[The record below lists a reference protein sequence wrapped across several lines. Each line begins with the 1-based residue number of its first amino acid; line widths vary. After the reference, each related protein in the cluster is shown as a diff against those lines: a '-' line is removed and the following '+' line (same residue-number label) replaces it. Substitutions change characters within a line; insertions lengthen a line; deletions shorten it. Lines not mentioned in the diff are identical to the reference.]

1 MGRSRPETR
10 AGGCGTE
17 VETLSGHIVTRD
29 EPRPAPREDAR
40 PVEGT
45 TLRFVPGLDGL
56 RGVAVL
62 AVMGFHA
69 GLGAVNGG
77 LLGVDMFFVLSGFLV
92 TSLLLAEHART
103 GTIKLLAFWARRARR
118 LLPALLVLLI
128 GIGAYARWVGGGVPP
143 AQLRGDA
150 LFTLVYSANWHFIA
164 SGQNYF
170 VRFGALSPL
179 LHTWSLAV
187 EEQFYLV
194 WPLVA
199 LVVLRR
205 FGRRGVGW
213 AAGIIGAASAA
224 VCAGLF
230 LGGASIDRLYYGTD
244 TRAQSIMVGALLA
257 VLVPLTERPAR
268 PSQADPPTPPGSGPA
283 WWHPTRRRAVAALG
297 LIGACALLWA
307 LHAVQGDGPLLYEGG
322 FLVVALCTAAVIAST
337 VELPRAALTRALCL
351 RPLRYTG
358 RISYGLY
365 LYHWPLFLV
374 LDGTRTG
381 LTGAPLLGVRVGA
394 TFGLAA
400 LSYRF
405 VEQPVRTWGR
415 SGSRRR
421 APLAWAGLSAAVV
434 GLTVAALLAATVT
447 PGEAVLPVGSRPPA
461 HFVGPAGVD
470 AAHPEHALL
479 LGDSLALT
487 LGTGL
492 GEQSRDWGITLTNK
506 SAIGCDLD
514 PDTTVN
520 VMGTVSP
527 AAGGCPDWRASWTQ
541 LVGRERPD
549 VVAVLLGRWEC
560 LDRLFDGH
568 WTHVGEPAF
577 DRHLVAELGQVI
589 DIGSAHGAKVA
600 LLTLPYI
607 AQTTEQP
614 DGSPWDMNLPSRTN
628 AYNADVR
635 RAVADHPRQA
645 TVIDLN
651 KLLDP
656 QGHYTSYLHGVR
668 VRTFDDEHI
677 STAGGQLLRG
687 ALLPLLV
694 DLGLP
699 SYRANPPRVS

>member
-1 MGRSRPETR
+1 MVT
-10 AGGCGTE
+10 
-17 VETLSGHIVTRD
+17 VSGDILTSD
-29 EPRPAPREDAR
+29 DAPRAPTESAR
-40 PVEGT
+40 PTENPPDRNA
-45 TLRFVPGLDGL
+45 LRFVPGLDGL

-69 GLGAVNGG
+69 GLGPVSGG

-92 TSLLLAEHART
+92 TSLLLSEHART
-103 GTIKLLAFWARRARR
+103 GTIRLLAFWGRRARR
-118 LLPALLVLLI
+118 LLPALFVLLI

-150 LFTLVYSANWHFIA
+150 LFTLGYAANWHFIA

-170 VRFGALSPL
+170 VRFGAPSPL

-194 WPLVA
+194 WPIIVLVM
-199 LVVLRR
+199 LRR
-205 FGRRGVGW
+205 FGPRGVGW
-213 AAGIIGAASAA
+213 AAAVIGSASAA
-224 VCAGLF
+224 LCAGLY
-230 LGGASIDRLYYGTD
+230 LTGASIDRLYYGTD
-244 TRAQSIMVGALLA
+244 TRAQSIMVGAVLA
-257 VLVPLTERPAR
+257 VLVPMTARPAGAGLAQPSREPESERAPPPWWYPNR
-268 PSQADPPTPPGSGPA
+268 P
-283 WWHPTRRRAVAALG
+283 RRIAGLG
-297 LIGACALLWA
+297 LIGALALLWA
-307 LHAVQGDGPLLYEGG
+307 LHAVRGDGALLYEGG
-322 FLVVALCTAAVIAST
+322 FLLVALCTAAVIAST
-337 VELPRAALTRALCL
+337 VELPRAALTRALCF

-374 LDGTRTG
+374 LDGARTG
-381 LTGAPLLGVRVGA
+381 LTGAALLTVRLGA
-394 TFGLAA
+394 TFGVAA

-405 VEQPVRTWGR
+405 VELPVPRLATV
-415 SGSRRR
+415 RR
-421 APLAWAGLSAAVV
+421 AAPRRAGLVRSFGRLRRAGGGGPPHCHCHPRRGGA
-434 GLTVAALLAATVT
+434 
-447 PGEAVLPVGSRPPA
+447 PDREPPPA
-461 HFVGPAGVD
+461 HFIGPAGVD

-487 LGTGL
+487 LGIGL
-492 GEQSRDWGITLTNK
+492 GDQSRAWGITIDNK

-514 PDTTVN
+514 PGTTVD

-527 AAGGCPDWRASWTQ
+527 AAGGCPDWRASWTG
-541 LVGRERPD
+541 LVDRERPD
-549 VVAVLLGRWEC
+549 VVVVLLGRWEC
-560 LDRLFDGH
+560 LDRLWGGR
-568 WTHVGEPAF
+568 WTHVGESAF

-614 DGSPWDMNLPSRTN
+614 DGSPWDMNLPSRTD

-635 RAVADHPRQA
+635 RAVAEHPHQA

-656 QGHYTSYLHGVR
+656 GGHYTSYIRGVR
-668 VRTFDDEHI
+668 VRSYDDEHI
-677 STAGGQLLRG
+677 STAGGQLLR
-687 ALLPLLV
+687 ATLLPELV
-694 DLGLP
+694 HLGLP
-699 SYRANPPRVS
+699 TYRADLGRAP

>member
-1 MGRSRPETR
+1 M
-10 AGGCGTE
+10 
-17 VETLSGHIVTRD
+17 
-29 EPRPAPREDAR
+29 
-40 PVEGT
+40 
-45 TLRFVPGLDGL
+45 
-56 RGVAVL
+56 
-62 AVMGFHA
+62 
-69 GLGAVNGG
+69 NGG
-77 LLGVDMFFVLSGFLV
+77 LLGVDIFFVLSGFLV

-103 GTIKLLAFWARRARR
+103 GTIKLIKFWGRRARR

-194 WPLVA
+194 WPLIV

-213 AAGIIGAASAA
+213 AAGVIGAASAA
-224 VCAGLF
+224 LCAGLY
-230 LGGASIDRLYYGTD
+230 LAGASIDRLYYGTD
-244 TRAQSIMVGALLA
+244 TRAQSIMVGAVLA
-257 VLVPLTERPAR
+257 VLVPLTAQATRRGLEDPAAWPE
-268 PSQADPPTPPGSGPA
+268 PSRPA
-283 WWHPTRRRAVAALG
+283 WWYPTRERSIAVLG
-297 LIGACALLWA
+297 LIGAFTLLWA
-307 LHAVQGDGPLLYEGG
+307 LHAVRGDGALLYEGG
-322 FLVVALCTAAVIAST
+322 FLVVALGTAAVIAST
-337 VELPRAALTRALCL
+337 VELPRAALTRTLCF

-374 LDGTRTG
+374 LDGARTG
-381 LTGAPLLGVRVGA
+381 LTGAALLGVRVGA
-394 TFGLAA
+394 TFGVAA

-405 VEQPVRTWGR
+405 VEMPVRSWGR

-421 APLAWAGLSAAVV
+421 ARLAWAGLSASFI
-434 GLTVAALLAATVT
+434 GLVVAALLVATVT
-447 PGEAVLPVGSRPPA
+447 PGEAVLPIGSRPPA
-461 HFVGPAGVD
+461 HFVGPGGVD

-487 LGTGL
+487 LGIGL
-492 GEQSRDWGITLTNK
+492 SNQSREWGITLDNQ

-514 PDTTVN
+514 PGTTVN

-527 AAGGCPDWRASWTQ
+527 AAGGCPDWRGSWTR
-541 LVGRERPD
+541 LVSRERPD
-549 VVAVLLGRWEC
+549 VVVVLLGRWEC
-560 LDRLFDGH
+560 LDRLFAGS

-577 DRHLVAELGQVI
+577 DRHLVGELGQVI
-589 DIGSAHGAKVA
+589 DIGSSHGDKVVM
-600 LLTLPYI
+600 LTLPYI

-614 DGSPWDMNLPSRTN
+614 DGSPWDMNLPARTN

-635 RAVADHPRQA
+635 RAVAEHRRQA
-645 TVIDLN
+645 TLIDLN

-656 QGHYTSYLHGVR
+656 KGHYTSYIHGVR
-668 VRTFDDEHI
+668 VRSFDDEHI
-677 STAGGQLLRG
+677 STAGGELLRG
-687 ALLPLLV
+687 ALLPQLV

-699 SYRANPPRVS
+699 SYRADARHVS

>member
-1 MGRSRPETR
+1 
-10 AGGCGTE
+10 
-17 VETLSGHIVTRD
+17 
-29 EPRPAPREDAR
+29 
-40 PVEGT
+40 
-45 TLRFVPGLDGL
+45 L

-69 GLGAVNGG
+69 GLGPVNGG

-103 GTIKLLAFWARRARR
+103 GTIKLIAFWGRRARR

-194 WPLVA
+194 WPLIA

-205 FGRRGVGW
+205 FGRRGLGW
-213 AAGIIGAASAA
+213 AAGVIGAASATL
-224 VCAGLF
+224 CARLF
-230 LGGASIDRLYYGTD
+230 LAGASIDRLYYGTD
-244 TRAQSIMVGALLA
+244 TRAQSIMVGAVLA
-257 VLVPLTERPAR
+257 IVVPMTDRVTRPGVAGPSPGPERSRPAR
-268 PSQADPPTPPGSGPA
+268 
-283 WWHPTRRRAVAALG
+283 WYPTRERSIAALG
-297 LIGACALLWA
+297 LIGAAALLWA
-307 LHAVQGDGPLLYEGG
+307 LHTVRGDGALLYEGG
-322 FLVVALCTAAVIAST
+322 FLVVGLCTGAVIAST
-337 VELPRAALTRALCL
+337 VELPRAALTRALCF

-374 LDGTRTG
+374 IDGSRTG
-381 LTGAPLLGVRVGA
+381 LTGAALLVVRVGA
-394 TFGLAA
+394 TFGVAA

-405 VEQPVRTWGR
+405 VEMPVRSWGR
-415 SGSRRR
+415 PGSRRR
-421 APLAWAGLSAAVV
+421 VRLAWAGLSAALIGLVV
-434 GLTVAALLAATVT
+434 AVLLVATVT
-447 PGEAVLPVGSRPPA
+447 PGEAVLQIGSRPPA
-461 HFVGPAGVD
+461 HYVGPAGVG

-487 LGTGL
+487 LGIGL
-492 GEQSRDWGITLTNK
+492 SNHSRDWGITLDNQ

-527 AAGGCPDWRASWTQ
+527 AAGGCPDWRASWSR
-541 LVGRERPD
+541 LVNRERPD
-549 VVAVLLGRWEC
+549 VVVVLLGRWEC
-560 LDRLFDGH
+560 LDRLFAGS
-568 WTHVGEPAF
+568 WTHVGERAF
-577 DRHLVAELGQVI
+577 DRHLTAELGQVI
-589 DIGSAHGAKVA
+589 EIGSSHGAKVA
-600 LLTLPYI
+600 MLTLPYI

-614 DGSPWDMNLPSRTN
+614 DGSPWDMNLPARTN

-635 RAVADHPRQA
+635 RAVAEHRRQA

-656 QGHYTSYLHGVR
+656 RGRYTSYIHGVR
-668 VRTFDDEHI
+668 VRSFDDEHI
-677 STAGGQLLRG
+677 STAGGELLRG
-687 ALLPLLV
+687 ALLPQLV

-699 SYRANPPRVS
+699 SYRAHARHVA

>member
-1 MGRSRPETR
+1 VVT
-10 AGGCGTE
+10 
-17 VETLSGHIVTRD
+17 VSGHILTRD
-29 EPRPAPREDAR
+29 EPRLTPTESAHSAETPADRHA
-40 PVEGT
+40 
-45 TLRFVPGLDGL
+45 LRFVPGLDGL

-69 GLGAVNGG
+69 GLGPVNGG

-92 TSLLLAEHART
+92 TSLLLVEHART
-103 GTIKLLAFWARRARR
+103 GTIKLLGFWGRRARR

-150 LFTLVYSANWHFIA
+150 LFTLGYSANWHFIA
-164 SGQNYF
+164 TGQNYF
-170 VRFGALSPL
+170 VQFGALSPL

-194 WPLVA
+194 WPVVV

-213 AAGIIGAASAA
+213 AAGVIGTASAA
-224 VCAGLF
+224 LCAGLY
-230 LGGASIDRLYYGTD
+230 LTGASIDRLYYGTD
-244 TRAQSIMVGALLA
+244 TRAQSIMVGAVLA
-257 VLVPLTERPAR
+257 VVVPMSAR
-268 PSQADPPTPPGSGPA
+268 TVRPGSPSASSGLEAERSRPA
-283 WWHPTRRRAVAALG
+283 WWYPTRPRCIAVLG
-297 LIGACALLWA
+297 LIGAFCLLWA
-307 LHAVQGDGPLLYEGG
+307 LHAVRGNGALLYEGG
-322 FLVVALCTAAVIAST
+322 FLLVALCTAAVIAST
-337 VELPRAALTRALCL
+337 VELPRAALTRALCF

-381 LTGAPLLGVRVGA
+381 LTGAALLGVRVGA
-394 TFGLAA
+394 TFGVAA

-405 VEQPVRTWGR
+405 VELPVRAWGR
-415 SGSRRR
+415 SGVRRR
-421 APLAWAGLSAAVV
+421 ALLAWATLSAALLGLVV
-434 GLTVAALLAATVT
+434 AVLLAATVT
-447 PGEAVLPVGSRPPA
+447 PGEAVLPIGSRPPT
-461 HFVGPAGVD
+461 HFVGPGGVD
-470 AAHPEHALL
+470 AVHPEHALL
-479 LGDSLALT
+479 LGDSIALT
-487 LGTGL
+487 LGIGL
-492 GEQSRDWGITLTNK
+492 GQHARAWGITLDNK

-514 PDTTVN
+514 PATTVN

-527 AAGGCPDWRASWTQ
+527 AAGGCPDWRPYWSG

-549 VVAVLLGRWEC
+549 VVVVLLGRWESI
-560 LDRLFDGH
+560 DRLYGGR
-568 WTHVGEPAF
+568 WTHVGEAAF

-600 LLTLPYI
+600 MLTLPYI

-635 RAVADHPRQA
+635 RAVAEHPHQA
-645 TVIDLN
+645 SVIDLN

-656 QGHYTSYLHGVR
+656 QGHYTSYIHGVR
-668 VRTFDDEHI
+668 VRSFDDEHI
-677 STAGGQLLRG
+677 STAGGQLLRS
-687 ALLPLLV
+687 ALLPELV

-699 SYRANPPRVS
+699 AYQANHRDVS

>member
-1 MGRSRPETR
+1 
-10 AGGCGTE
+10 
-17 VETLSGHIVTRD
+17 
-29 EPRPAPREDAR
+29 
-40 PVEGT
+40 
-45 TLRFVPGLDGL
+45 
-56 RGVAVL
+56 
-62 AVMGFHA
+62 MGFHA

-77 LLGVDMFFVLSGFLV
+77 LLGVDMFFVLSGYLV
-92 TSLLLAEHART
+92 TSLLLAEQART
-103 GTIKLLAFWARRARR
+103 GTIKLLAFWGRRARR

-170 VRFGALSPL
+170 VRFGAPSPL

-194 WPLVA
+194 WPLIA
-199 LVVLRR
+199 LVVLRKY
-205 FGRRGVGW
+205 GRRGLGW

-224 VCAGLF
+224 ECAGLF
-230 LGGASIDRLYYGTD
+230 LAGASIDRLYYGTD

-257 VLVPLTERPAR
+257 VVVPLTERATR
-268 PSQADPPTPPGSGPA
+268 PGPGDPSPPSEPNSPA
-283 WWHPTRRRAVAALG
+283 WWYPSRTHVIAVLG

-307 LHAVQGDGPLLYEGG
+307 LHAVQGGGALLYEGG
-322 FLVVALCTAAVIAST
+322 FLLVALCTAAVIAST

-381 LTGAPLLGVRVGA
+381 LTGAPLLAVRVAA
-394 TFGLAA
+394 TFGVAA
-400 LSYRF
+400 LSFRF

-415 SGSRRR
+415 SGARRR
-421 APLAWAGLSAAVV
+421 APLVWAGLSAAVV

-447 PGEAVLPVGSRPPA
+447 PGEAVLPIGSRPPA
-461 HFVGPAGVD
+461 HFVGPGGVD

-487 LGTGL
+487 LGIGL
-492 GEQSRDWGITLTNK
+492 GERSRNWGITLTNK
-506 SAIGCDLD
+506 STIGCDLD

-527 AAGGCPDWRASWTQ
+527 AADGCPDWRVSWAQ
-541 LVGRERPD
+541 LVDRERPD

-560 LDRLFDGH
+560 IDRLFDGR

-600 LLTLPYI
+600 MLTLPYI

-635 RAVADHPRQA
+635 RAVAEHPHQA
-645 TVIDLN
+645 TVINLN
-651 KLLDP
+651 KMLDP
-656 QGHYTSYLHGVR
+656 QGHYTSFIDGVR
-668 VRTFDDEHI
+668 VRSFDDEHI
-677 STAGGQLLRG
+677 STAGGQLLRS
-687 ALLPLLV
+687 ALLPMLV

-699 SYRANPPRVS
+699 TYRANLAHSS